1 MNVTLITRS
10 LLYALVCM
18 QVTNQFNWSGMVVTK
33 EFLAR
38 TARAAHH
45 KLKHQQQQLQQSK
58 QYAQQQTGQ
67 HAQQQLEQESSANN
81 DNTSAVVASDI
92 YPSWLPVTYDLAH
105 TDELVMFIKAY
116 ILKQRLLLS
125 SSATATNSA
134 SAIPTDST
142 MDPTPPPLTTTT
154 TTVDP
159 THTPNAT
166 TTNTSTT
173 TATPPINIWILK
185 RYRGRQSIDYPITSS
200 LSCALNHLDS
210 APRLACEYITTP
222 VLYHHK
228 KFDIRF
234 YICILSL
241 SPLIIYRYELFIIRC
256 ANIEYNI
263 YNTEDYQKHF
273 TLMCCNDMS
282 DIRGVGERSDPS
294 YIELINYFNN
304 SNNNNN
310 NNSGSGSGSNNEQQ
324 QQGHNHTYIP
334 AHTSPNDQNY
344 DLSQWCVCILSCLLY
359 IISYILLYTLILLIY
374 TYLIYTGI

>member
-1 MNVTLITRS
+1 
-10 LLYALVCM
+10 M

-45 KLKHQQQQLQQSK
+45 QRKQQQLQQS
-58 QYAQQQTGQ
+58 QQQQAEQQAQEQ
-67 HAQQQLEQESSANN
+67 HQLGSSANS
-81 DNTSAVVASDI
+81 DNTSAVVSSDI

-116 ILKQRLLLS
+116 IHKQRILLLPS
-125 SSATATNSA
+125 STT
-134 SAIPTDST
+134 ITTTEST
-142 MDPTPPPLTTTT
+142 TDPT
-154 TTVDP
+154 
-159 THTPNAT
+159 
-166 TTNTSTT
+166 TSTT
-173 TATPPINIWILK
+173 TTDPTHYNAAHTTDPTHSATPMPPTATPPSNIWILK

-200 LSCALNHLDS
+200 LPCALNHLDS

-222 VLYHHK
+222 VLYNHK

-273 TLMCCNDMS
+273 TLMCCNEMS
-282 DIRGVGERSDPS
+282 DVRGVGERSDPTH
-294 YIELINYFNN
+294 IELINYFNN
-304 SNNNNN
+304 TNNNNNNN
-310 NNSGSGSGSNNEQQ
+310 NNSNSNSMSNNSSGGSSSNNSE

-334 AHTSPNDQNY
+334 THASQNS
-344 DLSQWCVCILSCLLY
+344 DLSQWY
-359 IISYILLYTLILLIY
+359 GYILYTMQYIFIHSIY
-374 TYLIYTGI
+374 PTYY

>member
-1 MNVTLITRS
+1 
-10 LLYALVCM
+10 M

-45 KLKHQQQQLQQSK
+45 KLKHQQQQLQQSKQSK

-159 THTPNAT
+159 T

-173 TATPPINIWILK
+173 TATPPSNIWILK

-222 VLYHHK
+222 VLYNHK

-241 SPLIIYRYELFIIRC
+241 SPLIIYRYELFTIRC
-256 ANIEYNI
+256 ANIEYDI

-282 DIRGVGERSDPS
+282 DVRGVGERSDPTH
-294 YIELINYFNN
+294 IELINYFNN
-304 SNNNNN
+304 NSSNASNDNN
-310 NNSGSGSGSNNEQQ
+310 NNSGSSSSSEQQ

-334 AHTSPNDQNY
+334 THTSQKGQNY
-344 DLSQWCVCILSCLLY
+344 DQSQWYVHILNMMQY
-359 IISYILLYTLILLIY
+359 IFTPYILLLTNI
-374 TYLIYTGI
+374 YLISLLYVYVYTGI